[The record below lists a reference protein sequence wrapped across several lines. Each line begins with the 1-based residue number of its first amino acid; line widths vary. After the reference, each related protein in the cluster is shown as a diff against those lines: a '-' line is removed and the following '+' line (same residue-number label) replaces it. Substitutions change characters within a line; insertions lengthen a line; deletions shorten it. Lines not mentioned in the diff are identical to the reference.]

1 MTVTQIRA
9 TMPASELVEWLAYDQ
24 LDPIGSRRSD
34 IQTAL
39 LAKMQSASETA
50 KIDDFILFDLH
61 PKTDE
66 ELQQEQYER
75 RVAEVNEQ
83 ADRLIMGLK
92 SQLEKQRNKVAE

>member
-1 MTVTQIRA
+1 
-9 TMPASELVEWLAYDQ
+9 MPAGELVEWLAYDQ
-24 LDPIGSRRSD
+24 LDPIGSHRSD

-39 LAKMQSASETA
+39 LAKIQSASETA
-50 KIDDFILFDLH
+50 NIDDFILFDLH

-75 RVAEVNEQ
+75 RVAEANEQ

>member
-1 MTVTQIRA
+1 
-9 TMPASELVEWLAYDQ
+9 MPASELVEWLAYDQ

-75 RVAEVNEQ
+75 RAAEAKEQ

-92 SQLEKQRNKVAE
+92 SQLKKQRNKVAE

>member
-1 MTVTQIRA
+1 
-9 TMPASELVEWLAYDQ
+9 MPASELVEWLAYDQ